1 MKKSDVSSYL
11 AVVFAVLALFACD
24 KTSDANAQMA
34 MEISAPGESAAGH
47 LLWYRQPAGNWNEAL
62 PVGNGRMGAMVFGD
76 PDHERIQLNEDSV
89 WAGEARDVKLSIG
102 TPADLAHTDLIPQ
115 CRAPPGTGFLSEA
128 QHFAGPDRGI
138 AGL

>member
-1 MKKSDVSSYL
+1 M
-11 AVVFAVLALFACD
+11 
-24 KTSDANAQMA
+24 
-34 MEISAPGESAAGH
+34 
-47 LLWYRQPAGNWNEAL
+47 RQPAGNWNEAL

-76 PDHERIQLNEDSV
+76 PNRERIQLNEDSV